1 MADTIVQNRQK
12 NIWGQK
18 DIGKK
23 MLLEGGLKCLRLS
36 CFFVLV
42 PYVY

>member
-1 MADTIVQNRQK
+1 MIVQNRQSTF
-12 NIWGQK
+12 GGRK

-23 MLLEGGLKCLRLS
+23 MLIEGGLKCLRLS